1 MAIGTRIQRLRIQRN
16 MSQADLAERS
26 GVGQSLI
33 SRLERGSR
41 PNPTADVL
49 RRLARTLGCTT
60 DYLIG
65 MHEVGEDDE
74 EEAPRRRV
82 AMGA

>member
-74 EEAPRRRV
+74 DEAPRRRV
-82 AMGA
+82 AVGA

>member
-74 EEAPRRRV
+74 DEAPRRRV
-82 AMGA
+82 AVVA

>member
-1 MAIGTRIQRLRIQRN
+1 MSIGKRIQRLRIQRH

-49 RRLARTLGCTT
+49 RKLARTLGCTT
-60 DYLIG
+60 DYLVG
-65 MHEVGEDDE
+65 MHEDEDE
-74 EEAPRRRV
+74 ESRPVGAV
-82 AMGA
+82 A